1 MKTLEELYRDILN
14 GKVRVDQPLPENYDP
29 AHLDCLLYQRSD
41 APVVPNLSCL
51 KCESQET
58 NMSGHVKIVVYLM
71 LSGRTRRENFRL
83 IKKCAQAVRHVYT
96 RVNRG
101 N

>member
-29 AHLDCLLYQRSD
+29 AHLDCLLRPKEY
-41 APVVPNLSCL
+41 APVVPNQSCL

-58 NMSGHVKIVVYLM
+58 EYERACQNSCVFDAI
-71 LSGRTRRENFRL
+71 GRTRRENFRL